1 MYQFRISF
9 TGSTTEQS
17 SSLVAVLALGTALL
31 GIASASILFVVAE
44 QEIGSIAAAYDRLGI
59 AAIAFGVWNSFN
71 QVSNLWSEEKSE
83 SQPSYALRDLG
94 LLIIAGVSFA
104 ASLTL
109 WAWSLTQTSVA
120 NSTLLNNLMPIFT
133 TLGAWLLFGQRF
145 QAKFLLGMAVA
156 VGGAIAIGVEDL
168 QAVDSHITG
177 DVAALLA
184 AMLSATS
191 ILSIEQLRVKFSAPI
206 IMLWTSLIG
215 SLCIFPIVL
224 VIQGDLFPTS
234 WVGWSAVISLGLI
247 SQVIG
252 QGLLTYSLKRF
263 SSGQVAVSMLAIPVI
278 AAILAMLIFS
288 EQLSLLNWLAF
299 SAVLVGI
306 YLAISAQSIQGID
319 QEVLLEN

>member
-1 MYQFRISF
+1 MYHRISF

-94 LLIIAGVSFA
+94 LLIIAGVSLA

-224 VIQGDLFPTS
+224 VSQGDLFPTS